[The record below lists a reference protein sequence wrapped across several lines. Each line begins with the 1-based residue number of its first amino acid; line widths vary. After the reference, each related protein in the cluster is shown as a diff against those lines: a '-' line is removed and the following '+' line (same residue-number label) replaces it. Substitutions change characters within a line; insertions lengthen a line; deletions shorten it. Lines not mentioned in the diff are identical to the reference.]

1 MFAVTILCLFQVCFV
16 ILLLHNGSFSG
27 AEDLQKQGYTGGPS
41 VLYMKP
47 PEEAAQ
53 ANWAW

>member
-1 MFAVTILCLFQVCFV
+1 M
-16 ILLLHNGSFSG
+16 LLVFYVHT
-27 AEDLQKQGYTGGPS
+27 EDLQKQGYTGGPS

-47 PEEAAQ
+47 PEEAAA